1 MTFGLAAAGNLALG
15 LAWAGVFGFG
25 LAWAVAWSLG
35 VAGFDCRLV
44 LALPDLGVC
53 ALGLPRPDDDG
64 VLTLE
69 LPRTGVG
76 ILDLGVVK
84 TDVDAAIIGLALSLV
99 LELNA
104 TGVTAANV
112 ELGVFSF

>member
-1 MTFGLAAAGNLALG
+1 MGLALTGA
-15 LAWAGVFGFG
+15 FGFG
-25 LAWAVAWSLG
+25 LAWAGAWSLE
-35 VAGFDCRLV
+35 VAGVDFRFV

-53 ALGLPRPDDDG
+53 AFGLPRPDDDG
-64 VLTLE
+64 VLTFE

-84 TDVDAAIIGLALSLV
+84 TDVDADIIGLSETLALSCLV
-99 LELNA
+99 LGLNV